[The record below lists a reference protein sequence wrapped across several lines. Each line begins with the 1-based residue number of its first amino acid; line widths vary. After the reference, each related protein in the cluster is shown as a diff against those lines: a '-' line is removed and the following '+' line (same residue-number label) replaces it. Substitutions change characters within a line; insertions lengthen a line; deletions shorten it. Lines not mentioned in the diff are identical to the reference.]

1 MRVILAPRV
10 VVRGGRSEQVCYYG
24 NGIRGRIQLW
34 GWGIYSPLSVQY
46 YGDYRYCIPLHHIGE
61 VRWYQYR
68 YCTLRYPVGKE
79 THSTSSALVHRRHD
93 MQYNDQI
100 PHGAGTACQHSMRL
114 LVVAVKVN

>member
-1 MRVILAPRV
+1 MMGLQYSMFQCWELGTKEVTHDVVRVILAPRV

-61 VRWYQYR
+61 V
-68 YCTLRYPVGKE
+68 C
-79 THSTSSALVHRRHD
+79 
-93 MQYNDQI
+93 
-100 PHGAGTACQHSMRL
+100 
-114 LVVAVKVN
+114 